1 MSEAKKPAEA
11 APRDFRRTDPAAA
24 KASEFPVPVAAEFR
38 VHITREAYQKM
49 KQHAATTSEVELCG
63 VLVGQVGRDS
73 AGYFLAVRGAIEG
86 EGARNH
92 GAQVTFTHEA
102 WSHIHAVKDRD
113 FPDQRIVGWYH
124 THPWFGVFLSS
135 MDMFIQENFFSEPY
149 QVAVVLET
157 VHRAEGCFAWV
168 DGRCEPLRRYWVGD
182 DEVSLTSGQV
192 EPPEAKPS
200 EAKKTAATEAEE
212 KAPAPLA
219 LGSWTAIIM
228 MVLFFAAG
236 VLVGQMLLASKMQE
250 AIQQNLEGEL
260 YGILEHAS
268 LGALAS
274 QDLKAVHAK
283 VQAVRQSLDK
293 EKAAETVAQL
303 QAVENLLANLETEY
317 DKRPALFRKEL
328 QDLAAHKQQLG
339 ERLSVTQRH
348 QQELAVFTADL
359 YLIRMSDLVGGP
371 GKVDPGQMAEG
382 NRAAVRH
389 CLDRAIQLYPD
400 SKSAIQQVYPGLVEY
415 FYPSSAP
422 AAGAEDPKDA
432 AAKSGG

>member
-1 MSEAKKPAEA
+1 MSETKKPAEA
-11 APRDFRRTDPAAA
+11 TPRDFRRTDPAVA
-24 KASEFPVPVAAEFR
+24 KASEFPVPVAGEFR

-49 KQHAATTSEVELCG
+49 KQHAGTTSEVELCG

-73 AGYFLAVRGAIEG
+73 AGYFLAIRGAIEA

-102 WSHIHAVKDRD
+102 WTHIHAVKDRD

-124 THPWFGVFLSS
+124 THPGFGVCLSS
-135 MDMFIQENFFSEPY
+135 MDMLIQENFFSEPY

-168 DGRCEPLRRYWVGD
+168 DGRCAPLRRYWVGD
-182 DEVSLTSGQV
+182 DEVSLTAGQV

-236 VLVGQMLLASKMQE
+236 VLVGQMFLASKMQE

-283 VQAVRQSLDK
+283 VQAVRESLDK

-328 QDLAAHKQQLG
+328 QDLLTYRQQLG
-339 ERLSVTQRH
+339 ERLSTTQRH
-348 QQELAVFTADL
+348 QQELAVLTAEL
-359 YLIRMSDLVGGP
+359 YLIRMKDLVG
-371 GKVDPGQMAEG
+371 DPGQVDPAQWPEDK
-382 NRAAVRH
+382 RAAVQY
-389 CLDRAIQLYPD
+389 CLDRMIRLYPD
-400 SKSAIQQVYPGLVEY
+400 TKGVLQKMYPGLVEY
-415 FYPSSAP
+415 YYPEGAP
-422 AAGAEDPKDA
+422 AADSEGAKDA
-432 AAKSGG
+432 AAKSG